1 MNISQ
6 HVGDQMKTNW
16 HPFHIGFFPL
26 QSEPTSKQAAA
37 PLCNRAVL
45 EGKFKSLFG
54 WVSTSVVQ
62 LFEFFKESSILAFLI
77 IQNDNCQ

>member
-6 HVGDQMKTNW
+6 NVGDQMKTNW
-16 HPFHIGFFPL
+16 HPIHIGFFSL
-26 QSEPTSKQAAA
+26 TSRADKQAAAA
-37 PLCNRAVL
+37 PLCNGAVL

-62 LFEFFKESSILAFLI
+62 LFEFLKNHQFWLF
-77 IQNDNCQ
+77 